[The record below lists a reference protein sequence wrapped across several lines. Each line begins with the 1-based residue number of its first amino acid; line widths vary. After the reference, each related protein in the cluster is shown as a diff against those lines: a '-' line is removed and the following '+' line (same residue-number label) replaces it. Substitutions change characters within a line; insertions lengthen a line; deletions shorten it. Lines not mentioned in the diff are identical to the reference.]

1 MKREFLKELG
11 LTDEQVDKVMTENG
25 KDIEKAKGDLAAKET
40 ELEEVKG
47 QLEAANKQ
55 IEEFR
60 EMDIESI
67 KQAAEEYKEKFEQA
81 EIDAQEKL
89 EALQFE
95 HNLERQIVAAKA
107 KNVKAV
113 KALLDIDTL
122 RKSKNQSED
131 IKAAIKAV
139 QKDNDYLFGE
149 SGKPNIFAGGN
160 PNGGSVDKNPFS
172 KEYFNLTEQG
182 KLLRENPELA
192 KQLQAAANKS

>member
-67 KQAAEEYKEKFEQA
+67 KQAAEEYKAKFEQT
-81 EIDAQEKL
+81 EKDAQEKL

-95 HNLERQIVAAKA
+95 YSLEREIAAAKA

-149 SGKPNIFAGGN
+149 SGKPSIFAGGN